1 MWHFTP
7 QMNILTAKFSFI
19 VILWSQNNMQLL
31 AVTNYRKQALLV
43 IPLHRILEKQR
54 LHFKEDYSSASN
66 SNFLSMEYQVLD
78 NLPHDLVYSPDQV
91 SPWMEVWIEKIKGRF
106 VTFVFS
112 EYLQNI
118 AANLYPLLCTS

>member
-1 MWHFTP
+1 MVTKQHATTNNNN
-7 QMNILTAKFSFI
+7 NIAFFPKQ
-19 VILWSQNNMQLL
+19 VGVGNMQLL

-54 LHFKEDYSSASN
+54 LHFKEDYNSTSN

-91 SPWMEVWIEKIKGRF
+91 SPWMEVWIEKINGRF
-106 VTFVFS
+106 VTFAFS
-112 EYLQNI
+112 EYW
-118 AANLYPLLCTS
+118 

>member
-1 MWHFTP
+1 MCSFYTAVELYL
-7 QMNILTAKFSFI
+7 LTAKFSFI

-54 LHFKEDYSSASN
+54 LHFKEDYNSTSN

-91 SPWMEVWIEKIKGRF
+91 SPWIEVWIEKINGRF
-106 VTFVFS
+106 VTFAFS
-112 EYLQNI
+112 EYW
-118 AANLYPLLCTS
+118 